1 MKYTLN
7 VINMKLDTIKKINK
21 FQLQEKKISQMK
33 HKEKKKRMNKKQ
45 KQSIRKPRNN
55 FKQSDIHTIAIPKGE
70 ERRSRKKQLRNMVYK
85 SGDEYNFIC
94 I

>member
-33 HKEKKKRMNKKQ
+33 HKEKKK
-45 KQSIRKPRNN
+45 
-55 FKQSDIHTIAIPKGE
+55 E
-70 ERRSRKKQLRNMVYK
+70 
-85 SGDEYNFIC
+85 
-94 I
+94 